1 MNWISARGV
10 KIGKDIAMTQ
20 VDFIFD
26 FASPNGYLVHK
37 VLPAIAERTG
47 ATFNY
52 IPCLLGGI
60 FKATGNQAPMIAF
73 APIPNKLAYEQL
85 EFGRF
90 IAKHG
95 LTEFAFNPHF
105 PVNTVLLQRGA
116 LVAERDGRLMEYIEA
131 GLHLMWENS
140 KKMDDPE
147 VYVAAMTESGFDGAA
162 LVEGAQNPEI
172 KQKLID
178 NTAAAVER
186 GAFGIPTFYVGDEMF
201 FGKDRL
207 DQVEAA
213 IGGQ

>member
-1 MNWISARGV
+1 
-10 KIGKDIAMTQ
+10 MTVT

-26 FASPNGYLVHK
+26 FASPNAYLVHRT
-37 VLPAIAERTG
+37 LGPIAERTG

-60 FKATGNQAPMIAF
+60 FKSTGNKAPMVAY

-85 EFGRF
+85 EFRRF
-90 IAKHG
+90 VEKHQ
-95 LTEFAFNPHF
+95 LTDFQFNPHF
-105 PVNTVLLQRGA
+105 PVNTVQLQRGA

-131 GLHLMWENS
+131 GLHHMWEAP
-140 KKMDDPE
+140 KKMDDPDA
-147 VYVAAMTESGFDGAA
+147 YAAAMTESGFDGGA
-162 LVEGAQNPEI
+162 LIEGMQDPEI
-172 KQKLID
+172 KQKLMD

-207 DQVEAA
+207 DQLEEAIVA
-213 IGGQ
+213 AS

>member
-1 MNWISARGV
+1 
-10 KIGKDIAMTQ
+10 MTKS

-26 FASPNGYLVHK
+26 FASPNAYLVHR
-37 VLPAIAERTG
+37 VLPGIANRTG

-90 IAKHG
+90 IAKHQ
-95 LTEFAFNPHF
+95 LSDFTFNPHF

-116 LVAERDGRLMEYIEA
+116 LVAERDGQLMDYVEV
-131 GLHLMWENS
+131 GLHHMWEAPKNMS
-140 KKMDDPE
+140 DPE
-147 VYVAAMTESGFDGAA
+147 VFAAAMRESGFDGAA
-162 LVEGAQNPEI
+162 LVAGTQDPAI

-201 FGKDRL
+201 FGKERL
-207 DQVEAA
+207 DQVEEA
-213 IGGQ
+213 IAPSG

>member
-1 MNWISARGV
+1 MS
-10 KIGKDIAMTQ
+10 Q
-20 VDFIFD
+20 SVDFIFD
-26 FASPNGYLVHK
+26 FASPNGYLVHR

-60 FKATGNQAPMIAF
+60 FKSTGNQAPMIAF

-95 LTEFAFNPHF
+95 LSDFAFSPHF
-105 PVNTVLLQRGA
+105 PVNTVLLQRCA
-116 LVAERDGRLMEYIEA
+116 LVAERDGRLMDYIEA
-131 GLHLMWENS
+131 GLHHMWEDP
-140 KKMDDPE
+140 KKMGDPE
-147 VYVAAMTESGFDGAA
+147 IFAEAMSGSGFDGGA
-162 LVEGAQNPEI
+162 LVEGAQDPAI
-172 KQKLID
+172 KQKLIE
-178 NTAAAVER
+178 NTSAAVDR

-207 DQVEAA
+207 DQVEEA
-213 IGGQ
+213 INALAD